1 MMAVGARLPEAPE
14 VEQKPSKRAEKT
26 PRNMDALEEWIASR
40 WRVEQLAWNTAA
52 LTERRNEAIA
62 GAVYTVPARS
72 YRLLGGRQRRLTALP
87 V

>member
-1 MMAVGARLPEAPE
+1 MAVGARLPEAPE

-40 WRVEQLAWNTAA
+40 WRVEQLSVEYGRA
-52 LTERRNEAIA
+52 TERPHEALA

-72 YRLLGGRQRRLTALP
+72 YRLLGARQRRLTALP